1 MCELPSKPS
10 TPALPALSRLLP
22 QNPKKAKRP
31 STLVF
36 SRQGMPNMNT
46 TSIEACQKGAYV
58 VHGAE
63 HATPDVIIIGE

>member
-1 MCELPSKPS
+1 MNGPLFNHPCPLLP
-10 TPALPALSRLLP
+10 PACLP

-63 HATPDVIIIGE
+63 HETPDVIIIGE